1 MKVAECVTRVEVV
14 PSGHQGRLWDV
25 LVLEPVIK
33 ERLMHQALLSLSLRQ
48 RLPFEVTALHGLIT
62 LYGPPG
68 TGKTTLA
75 RGLAGELAEY
85 VSGKQVR
92 LVEIS
97 PHGLMSAE
105 HGLSQQ
111 RVTELLAEH
120 VPQLADDG
128 MPTVV
133 VLDEVESMTV
143 ARSAASLSANPA
155 DVHRAT
161 DAVLTALDDN
171 AVAHPHLLTVATSN
185 FTDALDSAFLSR
197 SDAAILVP
205 LPATPAV
212 AQILAATLRDF
223 AVLDPELGQLAE
235 SAPLLRSRGPAGR
248 RRWPAGP
255 QVHHRGDEPPPGDGA
270 EPRHPDRSR
279 PDRGSRGLGR
289 RTHRVPAE
297 GTARCSG
304 IGTLPRP
311 RAAPRPPRGR

>member
-1 MKVAECVTRVEVV
+1 MKVEECVTRAAVV
-14 PSGHQGRLWDV
+14 PAGQQGRCWDV
-25 LVLEPVIK
+25 LVLDQGIK
-33 ERLMHQALLSLSLRQ
+33 DRLIHQALLSLSLRL
-48 RLPFEVTALHGLIT
+48 RMPFEVTALHGLIT

-85 VSGKQVR
+85 VSGNQVR
-92 LVEIS
+92 LIEIS
-97 PHGLMSAE
+97 PHGLMSAD

-171 AVAHPHLLTVATSN
+171 AAGHPHLLTVATSN
-185 FTDALDSAFLSR
+185 FTDSLDSAFLSR
-197 SDAAILVP
+197 SDTAILVP
-205 LPATPAV
+205 LPTVPAV
-212 AQILAATLRDF
+212 AQILAATLRSF
-223 AVLDPELGQLAE
+223 ATHYPALGELAE
-235 SAPLLRSRGPAGR
+235 SAPLLRVA
-248 RRWPAGP
+248 ALL
-255 QVHHRGDEPPPGDGA
+255 DGA
-270 EPRHPDRSR
+270 DGRQARKFITEAMSRRLETVLNPGALTGADLLTAAEEWAGASPELQRRGVPD
-279 PDRGSRGLGR
+279 
-289 RTHRVPAE
+289 AK
-297 GTARCSG
+297 A
-304 IGTLPRP
+304 
-311 RAAPRPPRGR
+311 